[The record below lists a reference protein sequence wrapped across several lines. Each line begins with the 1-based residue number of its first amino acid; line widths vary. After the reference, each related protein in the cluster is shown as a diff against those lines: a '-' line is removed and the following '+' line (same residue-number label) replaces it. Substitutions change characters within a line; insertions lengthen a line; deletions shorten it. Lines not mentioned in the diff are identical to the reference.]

1 LADSKSLLR
10 LWTHECSKV
19 FRDRLIDE
27 IDRNWYDHKI
37 IEVLE
42 NDFGKAWTAD
52 MFVDVVWG
60 DFLQGPGG
68 SYVEVTGMQFTATLF
83 LYLWLQLTLYM
94 AVNDSTYGLNLYGCN
109 RRLTC
114 NSQRIYFFICLCN

>member
-1 LADSKSLLR
+1 M
-10 LWTHECSKV
+10 

-109 RRLTC
+109 RRLTW